1 MTGHSGVMD
10 QLAAQVRSA
19 LEAADLDA
27 YADLRDRGVRWGP
40 PGDPVPQCRS
50 RAQVLAWYRRG
61 RDAGT
66 RARVVETVVAG
77 DKILVGLKVARTA
90 APGDDAESDRW
101 QVLTVR
107 DGRIADITGF
117 DDRDEAAAWA
127 GIVPAQP
134 ARPGAIRWAAPGH
147 LLADDRVALRLP
159 EPADA
164 ATLHGYAARD
174 GGLDGGWVPLPA
186 DATPADC
193 QAVVSDWLAG
203 WRNERSFHGPA
214 LIITAA
220 GGRALAGLVG
230 LVGLGDRGDR
240 VVELSYGVAPDHR
253 GHGFAASAARLAA
266 QWLLHD
272 GHADVVELRIDPA
285 HAVSQRTAVAA
296 GFLPAGTVGS
306 HTDPAGNAIEDLRFV
321 LRRN

>member
-1 MTGHSGVMD
+1 VTGHAAVMD

-27 YADLRDRGVRWGP
+27 YADLLDRGVRWGP
-40 PGDPVPQCRS
+40 PGDPVPPCRS

-61 RDAGT
+61 REAGT
-66 RARVVETVVAG
+66 RARIVETVVAG
-77 DKILVGLKVARTA
+77 DKILVGLNIVRTA
-90 APGDDAESDRW
+90 AADDGAESNRW

-117 DDRDEAAAWA
+117 GDRDEAAAWA
-127 GIVPAQP
+127 GLVP
-134 ARPGAIRWAAPGH
+134 ARPAPAGAVRWAAPGSP
-147 LLADDRVALRLP
+147 LADDRVTLRLP

-164 ATLHGYAARD
+164 AALRGYAARE

-186 DATPADC
+186 DATQADC
-193 QAVVSDWLAG
+193 LAVVSDWLAG
-203 WRNERSFHGPA
+203 WHNERSYHGPA
-214 LIITAA
+214 LIIMAA
-220 GGRALAGLVG
+220 GRRALAG

-253 GHGFAASAARLAA
+253 GHGYAARAARLAG

-272 GHADVVELRIDPA
+272 GRADVVELRIDPA
-285 HAVSQRTAVAA
+285 HVVSQRTAVAA
-296 GFLPAGTVGS
+296 GFSPAGTVGS
-306 HTDPAGNAIEDLRFV
+306 HTDPAGNAVEDLRFV
-321 LRRN
+321 LRRD

>member
-1 MTGHSGVMD
+1 MTGHGAVMD
-10 QLAAQVRSA
+10 RLAGQVRSA

-27 YADLRDRGVRWGP
+27 YADLLDGGVRWGA
-40 PGDPVPQCRS
+40 PGDPAPQCRS
-50 RAQVLAWYRRG
+50 KAQVLAWYRRG
-61 RDAGT
+61 REAGT

-90 APGDDAESDRW
+90 TPGDRAESDRW

-117 DDRDEAAAWA
+117 DDRREAAAWA
-127 GIVPAQP
+127 GIAP
-134 ARPGAIRWAAPGH
+134 ARPAPADTIRWAAPGH
-147 LLADDRVALRLP
+147 PLADDRVTLRLP
-159 EPADA
+159 ELADA
-164 ATLHGYAARD
+164 ATLHDYAARD
-174 GGLDGGWVPLPA
+174 GGLAGGWVPLPA
-186 DATPADC
+186 DATDADC

-220 GGRALAGLVG
+220 GGQALAG

-240 VVELSYGVAPDHR
+240 VVELSYGIAPDHR
-253 GHGFAASAARLAA
+253 GHGYAASAARLAG
-266 QWLLHD
+266 QWLLLER
-272 GHADVVELRIDPA
+272 HADVVELRIDPA

-296 GFLPAGTVGS
+296 GFSSAGTVGS
-306 HTDPAGNAIEDLRFV
+306 HTDQAGNAVEDLRYV
-321 LRRN
+321 LRRD